1 MKKLMICALAL
12 VLSTESAFADVTS
25 VEPFEEH
32 AFENFTSLIGTPIH
46 VSSVS
51 VFDDSVTVTNL
62 TDGGSIFVAS
72 GSSLGGDQVNAY
84 SPPLAIAQL
93 GISEWQFS
101 EPIVRFAAYFENN
114 SAVDDAVIEFFD
126 DQDNLLGS
134 SEVMVSASG
143 QQWVWNGW
151 ESGTPIH
158 KIVVT
163 GNNDTFLNGFIWFD
177 DVQIA
182 YASKNGD
189 VNRDGSINL
198 EDVSPFV
205 DALISGCYQVE
216 ADMNQDSVVDLLDVQ
231 MFVDAMG
238 S

>member
-1 MKKLMICALAL
+1 MKSLMICALAL
-12 VLSTESAFADVTS
+12 VLLTEMAFADVTS

-32 AFENFTSLIGTPIH
+32 AFENFTSLIGTPVH
-46 VSSVS
+46 VGSVS
-51 VFDDSVTVTNL
+51 VFNDTVTVTNL
-62 TDGGSIFVAS
+62 TDGGSIFVSS

-84 SPPLAIAQL
+84 SSPLAIAQL
-93 GISEWQFS
+93 GISQWDFS

-126 DQDNLLGS
+126 SEDNLMGT
-134 SEVMVSASG
+134 EVVTVSASG

-163 GNNDTFLNGFIWFD
+163 GNNNNFLNGFIWFD
-177 DVQIA
+177 DVEISFP
-182 YASKNGD
+182 SKGGD

-198 EDVSPFV
+198 EDVAPFV
-205 DALISGCYQVE
+205 DALVGGCYQIE
-216 ADMNQDSVVDLLDVQ
+216 ADLNQDSSVDLLDVQ
-231 MFVDAMG
+231 MFVEAMG
-238 S
+238 F